1 MDHSQ
6 AAEHHLVEQYLL
18 EELSP
23 ELRDEFEEH
32 FFDCPLCTV
41 ELRATNAYLD
51 LVRTELQTPETFA
64 EKQHQ
69 PIAATPIQRITRT
82 SATWPPAFSLL
93 ALAACLLLAAIL
105 YQNLITLPRL
115 RSEVATLSTPE
126 LLPTLSL
133 AGGTSRS
140 GTSPS
145 IATGNAQ
152 SLLLQFDIPPSSS
165 GEHESSYLCSIY
177 SPEHQLLWTV
187 SVPARNAKDTV
198 SIRMP
203 LRSTFSGTYLLEV
216 KEHHDADAPAA
227 ENTIADYRFS
237 LNAGSIGEGH

>member
-32 FFDCPLCTV
+32 FFDCPECTV
-41 ELRATNAYLD
+41 ELRATSAYID
-51 LVRTELQTPETFA
+51 LARTELLKQETLA
-64 EKQHQ
+64 EKQPR
-69 PIAATPIQRITRT
+69 PIPATPLKIMPREAMVWHPIV
-82 SATWPPAFSLL
+82 SLL

-203 LRSTFSGTYLLEV
+203 LRSTLSGTYLLEV

-237 LNAGSIGEGH
+237 LNAGSTGEGH